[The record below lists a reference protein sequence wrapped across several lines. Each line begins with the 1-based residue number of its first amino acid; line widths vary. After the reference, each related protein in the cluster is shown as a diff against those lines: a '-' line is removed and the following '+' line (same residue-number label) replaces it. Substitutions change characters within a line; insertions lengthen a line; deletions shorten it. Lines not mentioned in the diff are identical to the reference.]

1 MEKLAIIGTGI
12 AGMGCGH
19 LLHKKYDLT
28 IFEQDNYIGG
38 HTNTVTVDENGQPVY
53 MDTGFMVFNFETYPN
68 LCNLF
73 KEINAP
79 IKKTDMSF
87 SVQHTQTG
95 LEYCGS
101 GLNGLFAQRKNIFN
115 VRYIKMLTQI
125 TRFNKE
131 SVKVLDNP
139 RFQNYSLA
147 EYIKEYKYG
156 DDMLW
161 KYLIPMSSAVWST
174 PMDEMLDFPIVTLVR
189 FFKNHGFLG
198 LNTQHQWYTLENG
211 SQSYRKLLIEPF
223 KDKIQINNGAV
234 KVKTENGKAIVTTQD
249 GKTHTFDK
257 LIFASHADQ
266 TLKLLES
273 PTADEKRLLASFKY
287 QKNSATVHTDES
299 IMPKTK
305 LTWSSWNYRIDKT
318 NSGIAATT
326 IYWMNCLQGV
336 SKKKNYFVSIN
347 AVPDSV
353 AKNEIIQEIDYEHPL
368 FDVSTMQAQNELH
381 KLNESGPLY
390 YCGSYFKYGFHEDAY
405 ASAVNLCKNL

>member
-38 HTNTVTVDENGQPVY
+38 HTNTVTVDEEGQPVY

-79 IKKTDMSF
+79 IKKTYMSF

-147 EYIKEYKYG
+147 EY
-156 DDMLW
+156 L
-161 KYLIPMSSAVWST
+161 
-174 PMDEMLDFPIVTLVR
+174 R
-189 FFKNHGFLG
+189 
-198 LNTQHQWYTLENG
+198 
-211 SQSYRKLLIEPF
+211 
-223 KDKIQINNGAV
+223 
-234 KVKTENGKAIVTTQD
+234 
-249 GKTHTFDK
+249 
-257 LIFASHADQ
+257 
-266 TLKLLES
+266 
-273 PTADEKRLLASFKY
+273 
-287 QKNSATVHTDES
+287 
-299 IMPKTK
+299 
-305 LTWSSWNYRIDKT
+305 
-318 NSGIAATT
+318 
-326 IYWMNCLQGV
+326 
-336 SKKKNYFVSIN
+336 
-347 AVPDSV
+347 
-353 AKNEIIQEIDYEHPL
+353 
-368 FDVSTMQAQNELH
+368 
-381 KLNESGPLY
+381 
-390 YCGSYFKYGFHEDAY
+390 
-405 ASAVNLCKNL
+405 